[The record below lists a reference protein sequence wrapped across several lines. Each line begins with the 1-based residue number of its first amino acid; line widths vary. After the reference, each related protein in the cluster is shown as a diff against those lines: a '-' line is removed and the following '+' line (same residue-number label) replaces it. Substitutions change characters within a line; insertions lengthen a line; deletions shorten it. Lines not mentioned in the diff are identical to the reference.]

1 MILVVDTSVL
11 IDHLRGD
18 QRATDLLRT
27 ASEAGQELW
36 SVTPVRTEILAGALP
51 GEAGPIE
58 RLLGQLRWLD
68 VTTDLADAAGRI
80 AQTYRRSHPGVDT
93 VDYLLA
99 ASTEHLAGQL
109 VTLNV
114 RHFPMLPELRPAY

>member
-1 MILVVDTSVL
+1 MILVIDSSVL

-18 QRATDLLRT
+18 QRATDRIRS
-27 ASEAGQELW
+27 ASEAGDELW

-68 VTTDLADAAGRI
+68 VTMDLAEAAGRI
-80 AQTYRRSHPGVDT
+80 AQTYCRSHPGVDT
-93 VDYLLA
+93 VDYLVA
-99 ASTEHLAGQL
+99 ATTEHLAGQL

-114 RHFPMLPELRPAY
+114 RHFPMLSGLRPAY